1 MPTQGS
7 NLEDPWDLVVV
18 GHGAAGLSAAA
29 AFLESFDG
37 PRPRVAVL
45 DRASI
50 GKRGGSTAWTTATF
64 RLDSDGQLAADWAEI
79 VRSTSGELANEGYIE
94 NFYEHAVDT
103 LNWIRKNDVK
113 VAIMRNTA
121 RPLVPYGRHTYALQ
135 GGGRAFV
142 DTFSALVER
151 LGAQCFYD
159 VDLVRLRR
167 SGQGPVN
174 GVVVRDHDGVERT
187 MPAKRVI
194 LACGGFEGDR
204 AELGR
209 RLPGGEAIDTVS
221 TGTRVN
227 TGAGIKAAVEI
238 GAAKAGQYDGTHLE
252 PVDPRATEVTE
263 PLVLTW
269 LHGILVNAHGKRFI
283 DEAGTQ
289 LDILFDWVAKGVLA
303 QGGLAYAINDAV
315 GRAADPG
322 FANLAP
328 SSQSPV
334 KADTIRELAEKLGV
348 DADGLEKTVA
358 EYNVASV
365 DTPYDAT
372 ILDNKHT
379 VGIEPPKS
387 HYAQPLLEPPFEAW
401 PIGVQ
406 ICFTFEGLKV
416 DDTTQVLDTEDR
428 PIQGLHA
435 AGEIVGIF
443 HGDTYPAGTSVLR
456 ALTFGRLAGLEVAA
470 SVAADA

>member
-1 MPTQGS
+1 MSTRDS
-7 NLEDPWDLVVV
+7 ELEGPWDLVVV

-29 AFLESFDG
+29 AFLEAYEGTS
-37 PRPRVAVL
+37 PHVAVL

-50 GKRGGSTAWTTATF
+50 DERGGSTAWTTAVF
-64 RLDSDGQLAADWAEI
+64 RLDNDGQLAADWADI

-103 LNWIRKNDVK
+103 LNWIRKNGVK

-121 RPLVPYGRHTYALQ
+121 PPLVPWGQHTYALQ

-142 DTFSALVER
+142 DTYSELIQG
-151 LGAQCFYD
+151 LGARCFYN
-159 VDLVRLRR
+159 VDLVRLNRA
-167 SGQGPVN
+167 GDGPVT
-174 GVVVRDHDGVERT
+174 GVVVRDADDVERT
-187 MPAKRVI
+187 MVAKRVV
-194 LACGGFEGDR
+194 LSCGGFEGDR

-209 RLPGGEAIDTVS
+209 RLPGGDAIDTVS

-227 TGAGIKAAVEI
+227 TGAGIRAAVEV

-263 PLVLTW
+263 PVVLTW
-269 LHGILVNAHGKRFI
+269 LHGILVNPSGKRFI

-303 QGGLAYAINDAV
+303 QGGLAYAINDAAV
-315 GRAADPG
+315 RAADPR
-322 FANLAP
+322 FAQLAP

-334 KADTIRELAEKLGV
+334 RADTLRALAEQLGIDP
-348 DADGLEKTVA
+348 DALEDTVA
-358 EYNVASV
+358 EYNASSV

-372 ILDNKHT
+372 ILDHKHT
-379 VGIEPPKS
+379 VGIHPPKS

-416 DDTTQVLDTEDR
+416 GDTTQVLDTQDR
-428 PIQGLHA
+428 PIEGLHA

-456 ALTFGRLAGLEVAA
+456 ALTFGRLAGHEVA
-470 SVAADA
+470 SSLAAEN